1 MTVDKRRTTACLKAC
16 EGISTQNL
24 EDNVPVLE
32 LARRYN
38 VVLRERDALR
48 AKIEQMERQEPVATA
63 VATHKP
69 GEVGACTYHKETPFG
84 STRYALRGAQQCKNC
99 IGMGDR
105 FDPSGE
111 KIPCDLC
118 ESHLEEIRS
127 LVAEAA
133 HDIISGSD
141 FWLSISLAAK
151 KIYALPGTQNVPK
164 EAIAKILTE
173 VMDIATSNG
182 ADSRS
187 MPDEYVE
194 VAAWLCGI
202 PTHTATSVPENYF
215 GMTLHDKIEA
225 MENKL

>member
-1 MTVDKRRTTACLKAC
+1 MIDIDRLRQLAQAINEHSDDRAEILAEFYAATQSDIIIELLDRLEASEKSDAESLTLYRKAR
-16 EGISTQNL
+16 
-24 EDNVPVLE
+24 D
-32 LARRYN
+32 
-38 VVLRERDALR
+38 ERDALR
-48 AKIEQMERQEPVATA
+48 AKIVEIERQEPVAT
-63 VATHKP
+63 VI
-69 GEVGACTYHKETPFG
+69 KEG
-84 STRYALRGAQQCKNC
+84 DSRYWMSERLWTFPDGKY
-99 IGMGDR
+99 
-105 FDPSGE
+105 P
-111 KIPCDLC
+111 L
-118 ESHLEEIRS
+118 
-127 LVAEAA
+127 
-133 HDIISGSD
+133 
-141 FWLSISLAAK
+141 
-151 KIYALPGTQNVPK
+151 YALPGTQNVPK